1 MTPAMPV
8 LVLNSPF
15 LPNFSRP
22 QRSPAVTKSG
32 TLYFPLFLAQATALL
47 EADGYD
53 VDLLDAPAAGLDLPA
68 VIARA
73 ERQRPVLAVIDTAT
87 PSIDADIAAAA
98 ALRRV
103 LPGVF
108 TVLVGPHA
116 SALPEDVLTSVPGA
130 VCAVARREYDATVLE
145 LARVLESGPATDA
158 RLAKIEG
165 LSFVDASGAVV
176 HNPDRPYIEDLGAL
190 PPVAPVYK
198 RHLDIRRYFNPN
210 AKPPMVTLS
219 TSRGCPFRCSFCL
232 HPQTLTGR
240 KARYRPVEDVLD
252 EVAWCLDNF
261 PGLRTIFFEDDTLT
275 ADRTRCKAF
284 CAAIRRRG
292 LRFEWTANSRADL
305 ASDLLAA
312 MGRAGCRQVC
322 VGFESADPTALTSM
336 KKGLTAARMER
347 FRADAKAAGI
357 KVHGCFIF
365 GFPGDTRES
374 IMATI
379 DFAIKLAPDTAQFYP
394 VMVYPGTEA
403 YAEYAARG
411 HITAET
417 WRDWLTPK
425 GLHNCVVRNETLGP
439 RELVRLCDLARRRFY
454 LRPSFLLRR
463 AVSSL
468 VSPGEM
474 ARNVRAG
481 RVFVRH
487 LLRGSQV

>member
-1 MTPAMPV
+1 MPV
-8 LVLNSPF
+8 LALNPPF
-15 LPNFSRP
+15 LANFSRP

-47 EADGYD
+47 EADGFA
-53 VDLLDAPAAGLDLPA
+53 VDLCDAPAAGLDLDA
-68 VIARA
+68 VVARA
-73 ERQRPVLAVIDTAT
+73 QALRPALAILDTAT
-87 PSIDADIAAAA
+87 PSIVADIAAAA
-98 ALRRV
+98 ALRRA
-103 LPGVF
+103 LPDVF
-108 TVLVGPHA
+108 TLLVGPHA
-116 SALPEDVLTSVPGA
+116 SALPEDVLTAVPGA
-130 VCAVARREYDATVLE
+130 VCAVARREYDATALE
-145 LARVLESGPATDA
+145 LARVLESGPATDD
-158 RLAKIEG
+158 RLATIAG
-165 LSFVDASGAVV
+165 LSFVSAAGTVI
-176 HNPDRPYIEDLGAL
+176 HNPDRPSIEDLGKL

-232 HPQTLTGR
+232 YPQTMTGR
-240 KARYRPVEDVLD
+240 RARYRPLDAVLD

-275 ADRTRCKAF
+275 ADRERCREF
-284 CAAIRRRG
+284 CAAIIRRG
-292 LRFEWTANSRADL
+292 LRFDWTANSRADL
-305 ASDLLAA
+305 APELLAF
-312 MGRAGCRQVC
+312 MGRAGCKQLC
-322 VGFESADPTALTSM
+322 VGFESADPTALAAM
-336 KKGLTAARMER
+336 KKGLSAGRMER

-374 IMATI
+374 ILATI
-379 DFAIKLAPDTAQFYP
+379 DFAIKLGPDTAQFYP

-411 HITAET
+411 HITAAT
-417 WRDWLTPK
+417 WREWLTPK

-439 RELVRLCDLARRRFY
+439 EELVRLCDLARRRFY
-454 LRPSFLLRR
+454 LRPAFLAKR
-463 AVSSL
+463 AAASL

-474 ARNVRAG
+474 ARTFRAG
-481 RVFVRH
+481 RVFLGH